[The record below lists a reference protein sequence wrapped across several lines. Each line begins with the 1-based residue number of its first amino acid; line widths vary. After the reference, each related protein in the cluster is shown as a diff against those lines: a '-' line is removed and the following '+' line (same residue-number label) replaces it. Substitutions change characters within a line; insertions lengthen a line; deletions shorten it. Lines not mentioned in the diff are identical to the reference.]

1 MANQEEDRRRYP
13 RSLQGLL
20 QMAVNTSDDAES
32 STDSSTFA
40 SSVFQEMT
48 EERRQWLQE
57 ALSSIAEDTDVK
69 RMMTYLQILEKPQND
84 TDDDDDLTEK
94 EDAFEGLSMIVDNLD
109 NANDF
114 HKIGG
119 YHVMTKCLS
128 SEHSSLRLRAADIL
142 AVCVQN
148 NPYCQKAAMEMNIL
162 PTLSTLLETDQS
174 EQVKIKALY
183 AISCLTR
190 DFPSAE
196 EAFLKGD
203 GFSILIRAM
212 QGENE
217 KLITKSAFM
226 LRNMLV
232 TNPLHKETL
241 FKMGFIEQL
250 VGLLRSPQNSS
261 HEHIVSLLVTFVTD
275 YPQGISEC
283 HRPEF
288 DLEKILKSI
297 ITSSMEDDPDLHE
310 EMILNCKELLN
321 ICFNKQ
327 TQPNAGNNSR

>member
-1 MANQEEDRRRYP
+1 MAGREEDQRRYP

-20 QMAVNTSDDAES
+20 QMAANHSDDRDGS
-32 STDSSTFA
+32 S
-40 SSVFQEMT
+40 SSVFQEMS

-57 ALSSIAEDTDVK
+57 ALSSIVEDTDVK
-69 RMMTYLQILEKPQND
+69 RMMTYLQILEKPHNTD
-84 TDDDDDLTEK
+84 GDDDDDDLIITQK
-94 EDAFEGLSMIVDNLD
+94 EDAFEDLSVIVDNLD

-119 YHVMTKCLS
+119 YHVMVKCLS
-128 SEHSSLRLRAADIL
+128 SEHSSLRWRAADIL

-162 PTLSTLLETDQS
+162 PKLTYLLVTDQLN
-174 EQVKIKALY
+174 QVRIKALY

-190 DFPSAE
+190 DFPPAE
-196 EAFLKGD
+196 EAFLKED
-203 GFSILIRAM
+203 GFSMLIRAV
-212 QGENE
+212 QSENE
-217 KLITKSAFM
+217 KLITKSVFM

-232 TNPLHKETL
+232 TNPKHKETL

-250 VGLLRSPQNSS
+250 VGLLQGPLNSS
-261 HEHIVSLLVTFVTD
+261 REHVVNLLKTFVMD
-275 YPQGISEC
+275 YPPGISEC
-283 HRPEF
+283 HRTEF
-288 DLEKILKSI
+288 DLERLLSSI

-321 ICFNKQ
+321 ICFSKQ
-327 TQPNAGNNSR
+327 KHSQPISGNNLR